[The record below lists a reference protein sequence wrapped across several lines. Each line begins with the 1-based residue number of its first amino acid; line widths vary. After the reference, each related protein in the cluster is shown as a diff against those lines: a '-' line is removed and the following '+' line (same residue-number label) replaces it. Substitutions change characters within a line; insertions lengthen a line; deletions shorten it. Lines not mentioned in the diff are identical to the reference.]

1 MRLTDKGRVVAVVPE
16 HVGSLDDYHDVLRS
30 RVRRA
35 RSAGGKTVDILN
47 VIIAHGGEAV
57 TTEQIGKEAEIDHT
71 GGHFS
76 NMIGPLSTVGLIERR
91 SGVVRPTEVLFP
103 PGLS

>member
-1 MRLTDKGRVVAVVPE
+1 MAHVPE
-16 HVGSLDDYHDVLRS
+16 HVGSLDDYHEVLRS

-35 RSAGGKTVDILN
+35 RSAGGKTIDILN
-47 VIIAHGGEAV
+47 VIISAGGREL
-57 TTEQIGKEAEIDHT
+57 TTEQIGERANIDHT

-103 PGLS
+103 PGLE